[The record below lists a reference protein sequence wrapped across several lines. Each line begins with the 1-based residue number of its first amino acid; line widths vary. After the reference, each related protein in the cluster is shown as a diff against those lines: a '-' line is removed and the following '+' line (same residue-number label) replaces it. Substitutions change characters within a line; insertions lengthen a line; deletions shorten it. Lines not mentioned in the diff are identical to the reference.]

1 MPQQSHFRNPTPAM
15 PVIAGTGCARTDATA
30 SRLALKLFSLGPT
43 ASRNPG
49 VFLGNTDGTDRDA
62 PVSSV
67 KGHGRGTNSAS
78 RDDAATARDIRITAR
93 AGSISVVPT
102 PRGNPGA
109 AGLARRPS
117 R

>member
-1 MPQQSHFRNPTPAM
+1 MPQQSQFRNPTPAM
-15 PVIAGTGCARTDATA
+15 PVIAGTGCALTDATA

-67 KGHGRGTNSAS
+67 KRHGRGNKFSLQATCHEKVIVIDGIYFVAS
-78 RDDAATARDIRITAR
+78 HF
-93 AGSISVVPT
+93 AGESWM
-102 PRGNPGA
+102 
-109 AGLARRPS
+109 RPLC
-117 R
+117 